1 MTLEGI
7 VSDNTPK
14 PLRQRWADQV
24 TSSSNRAHEAEIVW
38 GDAKAANVLVDV
50 DMDAWVI
57 STLEMGQAHGRHES
71 PRVNNHGLGA
81 STSAR

>member
-57 STLEMGQAHGRHES
+57 STLEMGS
-71 PRVNNHGLGA
+71 YRVGFRWRTQGLLRVTPGA
-81 STSAR
+81 S